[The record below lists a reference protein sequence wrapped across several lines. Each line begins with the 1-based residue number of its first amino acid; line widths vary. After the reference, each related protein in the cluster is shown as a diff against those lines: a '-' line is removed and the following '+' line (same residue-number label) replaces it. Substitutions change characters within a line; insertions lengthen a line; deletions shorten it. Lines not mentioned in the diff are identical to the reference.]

1 MLMRL
6 LLVEDH
12 PGLGPDIKKGLED
25 CLYAVDL
32 TTNGA
37 DAVELG
43 VLIPY
48 DLIILDILLPGM
60 NGWDVCRHLREKHC
74 QIPILFLTALSD
86 VDDRV
91 RGLNLGGD
99 DYLSKPFAF
108 RELEA
113 RVRALLRR
121 ENSSRSPVLQFLD
134 LTLDPLTYEA
144 RRGNRLITL
153 SNKEYVLLEFL
164 LRHPRQIMSRM
175 MITEHVW
182 DEDAEHLSNVIDV
195 YIRHLRQKLC
205 AEGEPNIIHTIRH
218 AGYQLKEPV

>member
-1 MLMRL
+1 
-6 LLVEDH
+6 
-12 PGLGPDIKKGLED
+12 
-25 CLYAVDL
+25 
-32 TTNGA
+32 
-37 DAVELG
+37 
-43 VLIPY
+43 
-48 DLIILDILLPGM
+48 LPGM
-60 NGWDVCRHLREKHC
+60 NGWDVCRHLREQHIP
-74 QIPILFLTALSD
+74 IPILFLTALND
-86 VDDRV
+86 VDNRV

-113 RVRALLRR
+113 RIRALLRR
-121 ENSSRSPVLQFLD
+121 ETSNRSPVLQFLD
-134 LTLDPLTYEA
+134 LTLDPRTYEA

-153 SNKEYVLLEFL
+153 SHKEYVLLEFL

-205 AEGEPNIIHTIRH
+205 AEGEPNIIQTIRH
-218 AGYQLKEPV
+218 AGYQLKEPAGS